1 MRYRHFNMLVYGLT
15 IGVAATI
22 AAFNWTV
29 DPYGLFHSHRGR
41 TCVVHHNE
49 RMSKYLFAHRY
60 IPENFD
66 GLLIGSSISANWDTS
81 QLHGFSVY
89 NASLSGGNIS
99 EGKLIAEKV
108 IQRNTPRLLLMVI
121 YPYMT
126 ETFGRKTGNMV
137 SREYWGALGSHQL
150 LLAYGS
156 ALKTRLGWARQ
167 RFNTYGQ
174 DDFDPPK
181 RLPGAPADTGEE
193 LRDFHVDERAIAE
206 YADLL
211 EIARRAGV
219 KIVGVIPPFDL
230 VTWQSRQGAFQA
242 YFRRIKPLFRENEL
256 IIDFNAPEY
265 LSLLSTPGNFTD
277 GAHLSRRAAAELV
290 SLLESRLKPLGPPS

>member
-1 MRYRHFNMLVYGLT
+1 MRYRHFNMLIYGLT
-15 IGVAATI
+15 IGVATAV
-22 AAFNWTV
+22 ASFNWAV
-29 DPYGLFHSHRGR
+29 DPYGLFHGDRGR

-49 RMSKYLFAHRY
+49 RMTKYLFAHRY

-81 QLHGFSVY
+81 QLHDFSVY

-108 IQRNTPRLLLMVI
+108 IEHKPPRLLLMII

-137 SREYWGALGSHQL
+137 SGEYWGALGSHQL

-156 ALKTRLGWARQ
+156 AIKTRLGWARQ
-167 RFNTYGQ
+167 RYNAYGQ

-181 RLPGAPADTGEE
+181 RLPGAPADTEDE
-193 LRDFHVDERAIAE
+193 LRDFPVDERAIAE

-230 VTWQSRQGAFQA
+230 ATWQSRQDAYQA

-265 LSLLSTPGNFTD
+265 LSLRSTPGNFTD
-277 GAHLSRRAAAELV
+277 GAHLSRNAAAELL
-290 SLLESRLKPLGPPS
+290 SLLEARLKPLGPPS